1 MHSQGII
8 LRLQEDIKKVKA
20 INKVDR
26 SLNQIEFRGE
36 GNNSSKGL
44 RKVSAKLKARLK
56 MSSIEEIVEVSEE

>member
-1 MHSQGII
+1 M
-8 LRLQEDIKKVKA
+8 KA